1 MKLALFTVALATTAA
16 AVIIEDDEPIFD
28 DQMFGQVSAESLD
41 FNEVFDDAAD
51 FFL

>member
-1 MKLALFTVALATTAA
+1 MKLGLFTLALASTAT

-28 DQMFGQVSAESLD
+28 DEMFGQVSAESLD